1 MLGITCTHARALFFF
16 SVLHI
21 AASLESLDMP
31 SVLRFVMRAAADCVC
46 VCVGFGLMMMMDDYD
61 GRS

>member
-1 MLGITCTHARALFFF
+1 MCEQGEVLGITCTHARALFFF

-46 VCVGFGLMMMMDDYD
+46 VCRVWVDDDD
-61 GRS
+61 G